1 MAEGWVELHK
11 DDLTSVEG
19 INSLNRMLRVIFDSL
34 PGDTLTVRDLS
45 GYATPEGAVVAGI
58 GSTYRR
64 LDGGASTSLYVKESG
79 TGATGWVAK

>member
-45 GYATPEGAVVAGI
+45 GYGSPENSVVAGI
-58 GSTYRR
+58 GSTYRC
-64 LDGGASTSLYVKESG
+64 LDGGASTSFYIKEAG
-79 TGATGWVAK
+79 VGATGWRAV